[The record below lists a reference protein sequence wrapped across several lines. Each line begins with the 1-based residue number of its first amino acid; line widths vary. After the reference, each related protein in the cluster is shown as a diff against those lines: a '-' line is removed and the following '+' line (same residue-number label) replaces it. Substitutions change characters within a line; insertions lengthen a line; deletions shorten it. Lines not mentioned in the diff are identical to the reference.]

1 LIFKN
6 DTLQLHNITIN
17 NIRTKKNIAYERTI
31 VVITKMNSNS
41 SSSNPFRPTTTAATT
56 KSTAIHNGSNKNAL
70 DNTVAINEKI
80 NLTKRQYKILNII
93 CNSYE
98 MSISKYMQE
107 ALVQTMRSDI
117 EDGDLSDVLLDRLE
131 EDDNNNK
138 SRHVPSAS
146 DTANER

>member
-1 LIFKN
+1 
-6 DTLQLHNITIN
+6 
-17 NIRTKKNIAYERTI
+17 
-31 VVITKMNSNS
+31 V
-41 SSSNPFRPTTTAATT
+41 
-56 KSTAIHNGSNKNAL
+56 
-70 DNTVAINEKI
+70 
-80 NLTKRQYKILNII
+80 NLTLTRRQYKILNII